1 VLLNS
6 VDRWR
11 KTTQFLQKWC
21 NFICLRAWASEGFYP
36 DGALVDF
43 SNSFI
48 GGAKSGEIRFLPQE
62 TKKIFFQSFFQ
73 IYKYFFQI
81 LQIFS
86 KFSNFCHIPTPM
98 FACRKSWFH
107 TIKNLV

>member
-48 GGAKSGEIRFLPQE
+48 GGAKSGEIRFLPPE
-62 TKKIFFQSFFQ
+62 TKKTVFVTEVF
-73 IYKYFFQI
+73 
-81 LQIFS
+81 
-86 KFSNFCHIPTPM
+86 KFLPHSNTHVC
-98 FACRKSWFH
+98 
-107 TIKNLV
+107 V